1 MVGTGTRG
9 AGLMLAG
16 AALLLL
22 SLAIFGYS
30 RYAEWQHA
38 MDLQSVAPPREV
50 LANSFALPTPSPKA
64 STP

>member
-9 AGLMLAG
+9 AGLMLIG

-30 RYAEWQHA
+30 RYAEWQHT
-38 MDLQSVAPPREV
+38 MELQAIAPPREV
-50 LANSFALPTPSPKA
+50 LANTLTLPTPSPRA
-64 STP
+64 P

>member
-9 AGLMLAG
+9 VGLMLLG

-30 RYAEWQHA
+30 RYAEWQHTTQFQA
-38 MDLQSVAPPREV
+38 VAPPPEV
-50 LANSFALPTPSPKA
+50 LANSFALPTPSPRA
-64 STP
+64 SP

>member
-9 AGLMLAG
+9 AGLMLLG

-30 RYAEWQHA
+30 RYVDWQHA
-38 MDLQSVAPPREV
+38 QELQAIAPPREV
-50 LANSFALPTPSPKA
+50 LPNSFALPTPSPKG

>member
-9 AGLMLAG
+9 AGLMLLG

-30 RYAEWQHA
+30 RYVEWQHT
-38 MDLQSVAPPREV
+38 MELQAIAPPREV
-50 LANSFALPTPSPKA
+50 LSNSFALPTPSPKR

>member
-9 AGLMLAG
+9 AGLMLLG

-30 RYAEWQHA
+30 RYVEWQHA
-38 MDLQSVAPPREV
+38 MELQALAPPREV
-50 LANSFALPTPSPKA
+50 LANTLALPTPSPRV